1 MKKEGLKF
9 TILASIWL
17 LIFDI
22 LILKKVI
29 KDYIID
35 KGLIP
40 INSQIITGNFILYDA
55 TPKNIITKLI
65 IPLIIYNIV
74 IAILLYM
81 NYKFRQRINK
91 ENISKSKK
99 RPKIK
104 KSITK

>member
-1 MKKEGLKF
+1 MKKEGLRF

-17 LIFDI
+17 FIFDI

-40 INSQIITGNFILYDA
+40 IKSQIITGKFILYDA
-55 TPKNIITKLI
+55 TTSNIITKLI

-74 IAILLYM
+74 IAFLLYM
-81 NYKFRQRINK
+81 NFRFRQRINK
-91 ENISKSKK
+91 QNISKRKK
-99 RPKIK
+99 RSKVK
-104 KSITK
+104 K